1 VKQNVLQMKAA
12 ESARARVSA
21 VESPPLVQLDRVRK
35 VFTTTSGEPVHA
47 LEDVSMSIGA
57 SEFVS
62 VIGSSGC
69 GKTTLLRIVAG
80 LELHYDGRLLL
91 RGQEERGP
99 TRDVGIVFQDANLL
113 PWRTVLSN
121 VLLPAQV
128 LKLNMVQA
136 TERAHWLIDLVG
148 LTGFEN
154 KYPLELS
161 GGMRQRVAIARAL
174 VHDPAVLLMDE
185 PFGAL
190 DAMTRDKMNLELL
203 KIWDS
208 AKKTVFLIT
217 HSISEAVF
225 MSDRVVLMSPRP
237 GRIVDDVPI
246 ELPRPRDLDMLST
259 EAFGTYTRMLRR
271 QLDALAEASEAI
283 AAPDGGRA

>member
-1 VKQNVLQMKAA
+1 MKQNVLQMKTA
-12 ESARARVSA
+12 EGARASA
-21 VESPPLVQLDRVRK
+21 AAVDSPPLVRLDGVRK
-35 VFTTTSGEPVHA
+35 VFKTTSGEPVHA
-47 LEDVSMSIGA
+47 LEDVSLSIGA
-57 SEFVS
+57 SEFVA

-69 GKTTLLRIVAG
+69 GKTTLLRIIAG

-128 LKLNMVQA
+128 LKLNATQA

-148 LTGFEN
+148 LKGFEN

-203 KIWDS
+203 NIWNS

-237 GRIVDDVPI
+237 GRIVDDVTI
-246 ELPRPRDLDMLST
+246 ELPRPRDLDMMST

-271 QLDALAEASEAI
+271 QLDALAEASEAD
-283 AAPDGGRA
+283 AAAGDWRT